1 MSIIASQLY
10 KFLQCSYFSFLNLFE
25 FIKREVTNIRA
36 SRKSEF
42 KGNLKVIN
50 QVKILMYIKVD
61 EIYSQSN

>member
-1 MSIIASQLY
+1 M
-10 KFLQCSYFSFLNLFE
+10 
-25 FIKREVTNIRA
+25 VTKIRA
-36 SRKSEF
+36 NRKSEF